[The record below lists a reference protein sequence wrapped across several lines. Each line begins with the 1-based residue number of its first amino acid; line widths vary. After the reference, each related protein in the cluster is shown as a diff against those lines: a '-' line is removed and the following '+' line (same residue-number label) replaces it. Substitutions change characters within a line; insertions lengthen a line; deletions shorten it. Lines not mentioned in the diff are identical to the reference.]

1 VTPAT
6 LLRHCKSIYN
16 RLGETAQREDGSGLL
31 IWEGSITSVVRE
43 LGISNAVYSRVLS
56 TMEESNWIT
65 QIQRGGRGLQ
75 TRFVLHS
82 PPDSASLVMPDQGL
96 TNPTPFDTLS
106 ARVSGLERRLEGI
119 DVKMY
124 LATLERRIQQLER
137 TTNTNTG
144 ETNV

>member
-6 LLRHCKSIYN
+6 LLRHCQSIYGK
-16 RLGETAQREDGSGLL
+16 LEAAAQREEDSGLL

-56 TMEESNWIT
+56 TMEESSWIT

-82 PPDSASLVMPDQGL
+82 RPDSASLIMPDQDL

-124 LATLERRIQQLER
+124 LATLERRIQQLEAI
-137 TTNTNTG
+137 TTTTG
-144 ETNV
+144 EKNV